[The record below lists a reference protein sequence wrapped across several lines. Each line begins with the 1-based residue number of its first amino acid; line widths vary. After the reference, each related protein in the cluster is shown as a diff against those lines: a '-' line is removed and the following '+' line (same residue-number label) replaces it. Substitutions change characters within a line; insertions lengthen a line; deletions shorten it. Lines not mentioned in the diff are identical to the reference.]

1 MTRVLQLDTAFRYNG
16 TKLYHYNKYN
26 VANNKSLLR
35 IFAIT
40 VKEQSKLILSAMCSS
55 EVIHSYTYYYAWAI
69 SASEAITKSIS

>member
-55 EVIHSYTYYYAWAI
+55 EVIHSYTWAI